1 MSNYHILESNE
12 KDNQVRIVFHIPVPD
27 ENNIADV
34 SLRTALS
41 QWRLNPG
48 SAVPWQQS
56 GTEFEAIQN
65 GEIYEYVISQRYKPD
80 LTNAQKQT
88 AIDNKYN
95 NLKTKIAN
103 RLRKILKYWGI
114 NRDVP

>member
-12 KDNQVRIVFHIPVPD
+12 EDNQVRIVFHIPVPN
-27 ENNIADV
+27 ENNSAGAN
-34 SLRTALS
+34 LRQALS
-41 QWRLNPG
+41 QFRANPG

-56 GTEFEAIQN
+56 GTEYEAIQN
-65 GEIYEYVISQRYKPD
+65 GEIYEHDIRQRYKPD

-88 AIDNKYN
+88 AIDNNYN

-103 RLRKILKYWGI
+103 RLRKTLKYWGK